1 MVNTIVY
8 LGIEMIYKNQK
19 AFTLAEV
26 LITLLIVGVIASI
39 VIPGLIQDSQQ
50 AEYKAAWKK
59 SFADIS
65 NASKLLSQE
74 YGGNLTGVC
83 STHVCI
89 RDLYLKYLSY
99 NSLCNGST
107 VVGNCWNIDG
117 AKGLNGGTVLTPAWF
132 GGAALTVNNGQ
143 FYYFETSSGACNPAC
158 YVFVVDVNGF
168 KGPNTAGKDIYYA
181 LIHNNGIAKPYGSG
195 STPSCP
201 SGNGLDCSNKYLYS
215 N

>member
-1 MVNTIVY
+1 
-8 LGIEMIYKNQK
+8 MILKIHK

-39 VIPGLIQDSQQ
+39 VIPGLIQDTQQ

-74 YGGNLTGVC
+74 YGGNLAGVC
-83 STHVCI
+83 GASHTCV
-89 RDLYLKYLSY
+89 RDLYLKYLSS
-99 NSLCNGST
+99 NRSCGGT
-107 VVGNCWNIDG
+107 AVVGNCWNTDG
-117 AKGLNGGTVLTPAWF
+117 AKGLNGGYAYTAAWF
-132 GGAALTVNNGQ
+132 TGAGLVINNGQ
-143 FYYFETSSGACNPAC
+143 FYYFEWDPGVCNPVC
-158 YVFVVDVNGF
+158 YRFLVDVNGL
-168 KGPNTAGKDIYYA
+168 KGPNTAGKDVYWASIY
-181 LIHNNGIAKPYGSG
+181 NNGIAKPYGSG

-201 SGNGLDCSNKYLYS
+201 SGNGLDCSTKYLYS